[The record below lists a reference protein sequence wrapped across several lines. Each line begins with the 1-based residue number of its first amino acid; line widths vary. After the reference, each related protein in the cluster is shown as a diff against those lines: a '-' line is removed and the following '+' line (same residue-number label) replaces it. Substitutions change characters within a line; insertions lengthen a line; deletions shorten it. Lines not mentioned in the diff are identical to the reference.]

1 MTIDRRKFLT
11 RALTTGAVTTV
22 GAAQRA
28 LAAAPPG
35 PPAKPASDLSTWAGV
50 RAEFLLSRDYIHMA
64 LMLLASHPRPVR
76 EAIDRHRRGLDDNP
90 VAYGMSNFGKLEND
104 VRAAAAD
111 YTGGKP
117 DEIALTGNTT
127 SGLALLYGGLPLR
140 PRQEIV

>member
-11 RALTTGAVTTV
+11 RALSTGALTTV
-22 GAAQRA
+22 AGKLALGAS
-28 LAAAPPG
+28 PPT
-35 PPAKPASDLSTWAGV
+35 AKPASDLSTWAGV
-50 RAEFLLSRDYIHMA
+50 RAEFLLSREYNHMA

-76 EAIDRHRRGLDDNP
+76 EAIDRHRRALDENP
-90 VAYGMSNFGKLEND
+90 VANSLPNFQKLDNA

-127 SGLALLYGGLPLR
+127 TGLAL
-140 PRQEIV
+140 